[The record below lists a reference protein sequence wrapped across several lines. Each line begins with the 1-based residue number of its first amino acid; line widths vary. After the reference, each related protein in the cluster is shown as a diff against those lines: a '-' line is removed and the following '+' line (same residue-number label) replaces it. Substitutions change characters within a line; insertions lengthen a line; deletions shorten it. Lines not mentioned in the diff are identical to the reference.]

1 MDDNQPTRIKIW
13 HLSLVALTAGGFYAI
28 ATGLAHPCLAQAW
41 QGTGMNARGVGS
53 QAGPGNGPGWNGTG
67 YADQHF
73 IVMMIP
79 HHDGAIAMADLAL
92 TRAHR
97 PEIKAL
103 ALSIKTS
110 QTRENAQMRAWYKEW
125 FGQEV
130 PDWPAAVGWGWQG
143 GMAGSMG
150 MGIGPGMGMGMHRGT
165 NLNALMTAKDF
176 DRAFIEQMVPHH
188 QMGVMMAS
196 MAQAHSQ
203 HPQLLQLQ
211 QTMVRV
217 QSEEIRTME
226 QWYRTWYGGKQ

>member
-1 MDDNQPTRIKIW
+1 MNNNQPNWIKTW
-13 HLSLVALTAGGFYAI
+13 HLSLVALTAGGFCVI
-28 ATGLAHPCLAQAW
+28 AAGFGHPCQAQGW
-41 QGTGMNARGVGS
+41 QGVGMNAQDVVPGG
-53 QAGPGNGPGWNGTG
+53 AGNGPGRVGMG

-73 IVMMIP
+73 IVLMIP

-92 TRAHR
+92 SRARR

-103 ALSIKTS
+103 AMNIKTS
-110 QTRENAQMRAWYKEW
+110 QTRENAQMRTWYKEW

-130 PDWPAAVGWGWQG
+130 PTWPAAVGWGWQG
-143 GMAGSMG
+143 GMGVSTGMG
-150 MGIGPGMGMGMHRGT
+150 MGPGMGMGMHRGT
-165 NLNALMTAKDF
+165 NLNALITAKDF

-211 QTMVRV
+211 QAMVRV

-226 QWYRTWYGGKQ
+226 QWYRTWYGAGPG